1 MMSTPTRNTSV
12 RRYPA
17 APGARTAAGAVIAVA
32 CLLAA
37 GCGSKPAPSA
47 SLPAAPAPPP
57 LTTSFATANGASWT
71 VVEMGGS
78 AAQND
83 NFWQVFVRPAAAEGW
98 HQVTPPG
105 VADNGGLVV
114 ASPGSG
120 SLVTA
125 FRPSQLLTYT
135 PLAASTDNG
144 AKWSSAGPLNASLA
158 SAADALAAGPN
169 GQLMALTSGGT
180 KAELGQ
186 RLGTTWT
193 RLATVSSLN
202 ATPPGRACQVTGL
215 TAAAFSGGTPM
226 VAASCGRP
234 GVAGI
239 FADTAGTWH
248 AAGPSVPGDTVDVLA
263 LTASGSGLVALLR
276 ATAGTSASII
286 GAWYSGGRW
295 TLSSPL
301 RIGAGKLGSTA
312 LGPGGSIGV
321 TWNAVKGATLAGP
334 GKAWQALPAL
344 PKRAST
350 LALGSQVEVIVA
362 NGQTFRDYQLAS
374 GGWSLAQTLHV
385 QVPYGSSG

>member
-1 MMSTPTRNTSV
+1 MR
-12 RRYPA
+12 
-17 APGARTAAGAVIAVA
+17 GARTATGAVIAVA
-32 CLLAA
+32 CLLVA

-47 SLPAAPAPPP
+47 SPPSPPAPPP
-57 LTTSFATANGASWT
+57 LATSYASTGGASWT
-71 VVEMGGS
+71 VVQMGGS
-78 AAQND
+78 AAQEN
-83 NFWQVFVRPAAAEGW
+83 NFWQIFLRSTATAAW
-98 HQVTPPG
+98 RQVTPLG

-114 ASPGSG
+114 ASSGAG

-144 AKWSSAGPLNASLA
+144 AKWSPAGPLNAGLA
-158 SAADALAAGPN
+158 SAADALAAGPS
-169 GQLMALTSGGT
+169 GQLIALTSGGT

-186 RLGTTWT
+186 RLGTAWS

-215 TAAAFSGGTPM
+215 TAAAFSGDTPM

-234 GVAGI
+234 GHAGI

-248 AAGPSVPGDTVDVLA
+248 AAGPSVSGQTVDVLA
-263 LTASGSGLVALLR
+263 LAASGSGLVALLR
-276 ATAGTSASII
+276 ATTGTSASII
-286 GAWYSGGRW
+286 GAWYSGGNW

-334 GKAWQALPAL
+334 GKAWRTLPAL

-385 QVPYGSSG
+385 QIPYGSSG